1 VSSTDSAEPA
11 DTGVTPDSPADQDVV
26 ADSSPAEGVENTYL
40 EAINKVF
47 DKEGAEESPAS
58 EKGEG
63 KPSPSPIKD
72 VKAEDADP
80 SEDEL
85 KRYPPNSQKR
95 IRQLLSQRDDI
106 KERFEAEKS
115 ALTPKAEHLD
125 RITGY
130 MQAHNIEPQEF
141 DNTLEI
147 TRMFKAG
154 QFEELL
160 PILTPIY
167 LEVAKRAGKVL
178 PSDLREEVRLGH
190 MPEARARELHEARTR
205 SENLTARQEEERTR
219 NEQRN
224 QGEQIRRIVHA
235 AATTADE
242 WAKAKGTSDPD
253 WSLKQEDVAA
263 EVERIVLKDPTRYPK
278 SREQVV
284 ALSEEALKTVEGRI
298 KRFAPR
304 PTERRVPRSQPPSP
318 RSAAAPKSYMEA
330 VDMALAGSGKS

>member
-1 VSSTDSAEPA
+1 MSSTDSAEPA
-11 DTGVTPDSPADQDVV
+11 ETGVTPDSPADQDVV
-26 ADSSPAEGVENTYL
+26 ADSSSAEGVENTYL

-63 KPSPSPIKD
+63 KPSPKPKD

-95 IRQLLSQRDDI
+95 IRQLLSQRDEI
-106 KERFEAEKS
+106 KGRFEAETS
-115 ALTPKAEHLD
+115 ALKPKAEHLD

-205 SENLTARQEEERTR
+205 SENLTARQEQERER
-219 NEQRN
+219 NEQRDR
-224 QGEQIRRIVHA
+224 QQRVGQIVHT

-242 WAKAKGTSDPD
+242 WAKAKGASDPD

-263 EVERIVLKDPTRYPK
+263 EVERIVLKDPRRYPK

-318 RSAAAPKSYMEA
+318 RSQAAPKSYMEA